1 MIQKDIR
8 NYLTVSE
15 AAQKLNVSPE
25 TLRKWDRNGKLVS
38 LKHPTDNSRIYY
50 ETQIDNFI
58 SEL

>member
-1 MIQKDIR
+1 MIQKEIR

-15 AAQKLNVSPE
+15 VAEKLNVSPE

-38 LKHPTDNSRIYY
+38 LKNPTGNSRVYKA
-50 ETQIDNFI
+50 TQIDDFI